1 MRIAWFTYQLNQ
13 YYIMQ
18 QYFKLAINNNISRT
32 NGRGGCSLFLIQ
44 FVIANILTAV
54 KALASGE
61 FMHLLVTKVAWVRFP
76 LRSFWLFL
84 GCRRALFFI
93 VFAAVERRRDLFLT
107 LVWRRKAG
115 QVNCV
120 CAQLTSPHSRHPL
133 ATTPSGSPSRLC
145 TPRTRWL
152 VFASMLP
159 APLYCRIARAIS
171 I

>member
-18 QYFKLAINNNISRT
+18 QYFKFAINNNISRT

-76 LRSFWLFL
+76 LRSFWLFFGL
-84 GCRRALFFI
+84 SSSVVLHCFRCCGASTGPFFDI
-93 VFAAVERRRDLFLT
+93 GVEAKSGASKLCLCST
-107 LVWRRKAG
+107 
-115 QVNCV
+115 NI
-120 CAQLTSPHSRHPL
+120 TSQS
-133 ATTPSGSPSRLC
+133 
-145 TPRTRWL
+145 
-152 VFASMLP
+152 AS
-159 APLYCRIARAIS
+159 ACNNTIRVS
-171 I
+171 F